1 MSVSADETG
10 IYIVEEATYGVV
22 PTNPAF
28 VELPIVSESL
38 GTNANT
44 TTSNTLNPDRQL
56 VDNILT
62 GLDVSGN
69 LEIEVARTAAL
80 DLIMESAFASDFDI
94 SGAPAWALN
103 VGTTKKSFTIM
114 KRWPDPA
121 GTPGVDYLYHI
132 YQGCVVNSMTINM
145 PSGAEVTS
153 SIAMIGKEVDA
164 DTTTVL
170 PVGATLT
177 SPSAFNVLRA
187 PEVQDIVLDN
197 VANTLATAIGAAC
210 VTDLTL
216 TLNANVRGIQ
226 CLGTLGNKETV
237 LGRFE
242 STLAMTIFFN
252 SNDIMEE
259 FLNQGIV
266 DASFTIGDDTTA
278 DHYAFTVPKGKIS
291 AETVVAGGTGT
302 DVVNAVTVQALID
315 NTLTPPT
322 SLKLDTSVL
331 ALMPLF
337 LTAQTC
343 MWSFFSVGPV
353 TDAMQFIGGV
363 ATTVI

>member
-1 MSVSADETG
+1 MPVSADETG
-10 IYIVEEATYGVV
+10 IYIVPEVTYGVV
-22 PTNPAF
+22 PTTPAF

-38 GTNANT
+38 ATNANT

-69 LEIEVARTAAL
+69 LEIEVARTTAL
-80 DLIMESAFASDFDI
+80 DMLLESAFGEVFDKT
-94 SGAPAWALN
+94 GAPAWTLN
-103 VGTTKKSFTIM
+103 VGTTKISFTIM

-132 YQGCVVNSMTINM
+132 YQGCVVNTFNINM
-145 PSGAEVTS
+145 SAGSEVTA
-153 SIAMIGKEVDA
+153 SIAIVGKEVDA
-164 DTTTVL
+164 DTATVL
-170 PVGATLT
+170 PAGATLT

-197 VANTLATAIGAAC
+197 VGGTLATAIGTSC
-210 VTDLTL
+210 VTDLVL
-216 TLNANVRGIQ
+216 AMSANVRGIQ

-242 STLAMTIFFN
+242 STLNMTIFFN
-252 SNDIMEE
+252 SNDVMEE
-259 FLNQGIV
+259 FLTQGIV
-266 DASFTIGDDTTA
+266 DAVFTIGDNATA
-278 DHYAFTVPKGKIS
+278 DHYTFTVPRGKIS

-302 DVVNAVTVQALID
+302 DVVNALTVQALID

-322 SLKLDTSVL
+322 SLIMDTTVL
-331 ALMPLF
+331 ALMPMF

-343 MWSFFSVGPV
+343 MWALFSIGDLLMAGTSGVG
-353 TDAMQFIGGV
+353 I
-363 ATTVI
+363 I